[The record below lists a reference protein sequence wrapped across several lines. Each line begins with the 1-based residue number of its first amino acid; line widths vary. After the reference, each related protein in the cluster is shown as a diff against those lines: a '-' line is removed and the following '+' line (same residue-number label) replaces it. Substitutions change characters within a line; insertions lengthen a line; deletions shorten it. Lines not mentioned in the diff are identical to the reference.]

1 MAGMFDAGLEFWALA
16 DCGKSVDKSVDKTV
30 DKTVGRARASAKM
43 LRRKKIIALPK
54 GQSRA
59 TAATSA
65 RLL

>member
-1 MAGMFDAGLEFWALA
+1 MFDAGLEFWALA
-16 DCGKSVDKSVDKTV
+16 DCGKTVGKTV
-30 DKTVGRARASAKM
+30 DKTIERARASAKM

-59 TAATSA
+59 TTATSA